1 MNISC
6 FLYILKD
13 KRNTVYYKTFKFC
26 KIRKVAIEK
35 GKLFLKITT
44 ASFSTYVKNN
54 DDCLT
59 DNGQKSRFEY
69 DLDRMEK
76 VRLVKVR

>member
-1 MNISC
+1 MKS
-6 FLYILKD
+6 
-13 KRNTVYYKTFKFC
+13 R
-26 KIRKVAIEK
+26 
-35 GKLFLKITT
+35 KLFLKITT

-59 DNGQKSRFEY
+59 DNGQKSKFVY

-76 VRLVKVR
+76 VTLVKVR

>member
-1 MNISC
+1 MKE
-6 FLYILKD
+6 FLSI
-13 KRNTVYYKTFKFC
+13 TIFSMKT
-26 KIRKVAIEK
+26 R
-35 GKLFLKITT
+35 KLFLKITT

-76 VRLVKVR
+76 VRLVNVR